1 MTTGERI
8 KLLRIQRSMT
18 QKEVAQK
25 CGMADSAIRKYESGK
40 IEPKLGTLIKI
51 ATALNVNV
59 SELLELEPLPM
70 KIEKSE
76 DGEKIYIESAE
87 AQRHKAFLDYLE
99 KDGIYISL
107 YEEGKLEERDNW
119 LFLMEDKRA
128 GDSCLITSSELDE
141 LEERILSYSRFQIS
155 EFKRSKLKG
164 GDRVTKG
171 TKGTK
176 GTKALISK

>member
-1 MTTGERI
+1 MEIGEKI
-8 KLLRIQRSMT
+8 KKLRKERKLT
-18 QKEVAQK
+18 QKQLGELS
-25 CGMADSAIRKYESGK
+25 GTSEITIRQYETNRR
-40 IEPKLGTLIKI
+40 EPRMGPLIKI

-59 SELLELEPLPM
+59 SELLELESLPM

-76 DGEKIYIESAE
+76 EGEKIYIESAE

-176 GTKALISK
+176 ALISK